1 MATRN
6 LRDGV
11 LSVYDKGRAHHMT
24 VSLDSGDLS
33 WTETQNVLEI
43 SDRGVLDH
51 VRSGDEAPM
60 DISFSVKYQGLYTVG
75 GAAGVTPYE
84 AIKGVSGA
92 AAYVNTLATDVHCSS
107 LQFQVLDTSDDVEET
122 VIFRDFYYSSIEF
135 AEGDEYNTLSVT
147 GRSFRTAPVIS

>member
-11 LSVYDKGRAHHMT
+11 LSVYDKGRAHHIT
-24 VSLDSGDLS
+24 VSLDAGDLS
-33 WTETQNVLEI
+33 WTETQNVIEV

-60 DISFSVKYQGLYTVG
+60 DVSFSLKYQGLYASG
-75 GAAGVTPYE
+75 GVAGITPYE

-92 AAYVNTLATDVHCSS
+92 AAYVNTQASDVHCSS
-107 LQFQVLDTSDDVEET
+107 LQFQVLNTSDTAEET
-122 VIFRDFYYSSIEF
+122 IIFRDFYHTSIEF
-135 AEGDEYNTLSVT
+135 AEGDEFNTLSVT
-147 GRSFRTAPVIS
+147 GRSFKTVPAIS